1 MKKQVS
7 LLTLTAAL
15 LLGACSTYEEVP
27 ATSGDG
33 ATAVGFLAD
42 IAPREQSRADINVD
56 FETGLTGTWNSE
68 DKLGV
73 LANDFTLL
81 KQFTYTPDSKAFTG
95 SLTGTAGIWAYR
107 AFYPH
112 NGNAAVSGTTVTVP
126 FSALRTQNGNK
137 YNSEFDIM
145 AADAITHNDAEP
157 GKTPEGNAVKF
168 NLHRITS
175 ILALKLQGGAVSE
188 KIASVML
195 TSEKPI
201 ASEQLTFTVPSDP
214 NAAYDPSAINPTL
227 VAEGT
232 SATGSSISIDSEHI
246 TVTYADGTAPSADY
260 SETFFNVLPDDSYGA
275 LTFSACTDK
284 GNAASFTI
292 TRSTPVVA
300 NWVYTVDQTAS
311 FTKAAAPTVEW
322 LGHEDLM
329 TPVELAESGNS
340 ADIRVSAPGG
350 IKSMQ
355 VDITSSVLT
364 TPMEGSEQNLLEA
377 VGLAPSMELTN
388 PANNDMAAALA
399 GLGFPTPAQLQNQQ
413 YVFFQIGG
421 LIDLLASI
429 SPTDQTTTADFKF
442 TVTDNAGTPTEI
454 TLKFTKPS
462 ATAPTI
468 VYNEDADL
476 WANTASFTLSN
487 IPADAT
493 SVSVQ
498 YRIKGQTTW
507 NDANVT
513 ANEDGSRTAL
523 ISPTWTAGANEA
535 GLTIHSVD
543 PKTGIFARKSYEY
556 QLLADGATVASGEF
570 TPKNNLGDIIP
581 NAGMESWS
589 TKSMKK
595 IIGSTNVPYPNAVK
609 YEDATGTD
617 KFWDSGN
624 NGYMT
629 SSGTDKL
636 CTQATYPGMVGDYC
650 AQLAAK
656 YAVIAFAAGNLYTGD
671 FVMDG
676 TVGYA
681 QFGQPY
687 TYSARPA
694 ALKLKYAAEIGEIN
708 RVKNDPPVSTGLD
721 KGRIFVCIVEWS
733 DRHAVQSGTSV
744 DKTTFWDPETVSS
757 LNEGKIIGYGSA
769 YITESHTG
777 SMKDLELP
785 IVYYEKTDT
794 PPTGNYTLV
803 ISTATSYLGD
813 YLTGCDANKL
823 WVDDFEW
830 VY

>member
-322 LGHEDLM
+322 LGHEDLT

-355 VDITSSVLT
+355 VDITSAPLATLLPLV
-364 TPMEGSEQNLLEA
+364 NLAE
-377 VGLAPSMELTN
+377 SIDLTN
-388 PANNDMAAALA
+388 PATEEMASMLA
-399 GLGFPTPAQLQNQQ
+399 QLGFPTPAQLLNQQ
-413 YVFFQIGG
+413 HVYFQIGG
-421 LIDLLASI
+421 LIDKLAMVCAEV
-429 SPTDQTTTADFKF
+429 TETTNSDFKF
-442 TVTDNAGTPTEI
+442 TVTDNAGQKTVI
-454 TLKFTKPS
+454 TLKYVKTVASPI
-462 ATAPTI
+462 T
-468 VYNEDADL
+468 YNNDADL
-476 WANTASFTLSN
+476 WANTASFTLN

-498 YRIKGQTTW
+498 YKKSTASDTEWQTAEITGNNTKAEIKPDWGTQFTAADWTTPNSVQPFWRITEGTGVFANNTYDYKLTVDGTEYTGQFTT
-507 NDANVT
+507 
-513 ANEDGSRTAL
+513 
-523 ISPTWTAGANEA
+523 
-535 GLTIHSVD
+535 
-543 PKTGIFARKSYEY
+543 KT
-556 QLLADGATVASGEF
+556 
-570 TPKNNLGDIIP
+570 GDIIP
-581 NAGMESWS
+581 YGDMEDSSLPCFNTSETS
-589 TKSMKK
+589 T
-595 IIGSTNVPYPNAVK
+595 
-609 YEDATGTD
+609 
-617 KFWDSGN
+617 FWGSGN
-624 NGYMT
+624 NDQT
-629 SSGTDKL
+629 PTL
-636 CTQATYPGMVGDYC
+636 CTQGREGENH
-650 AQLAAK
+650 
-656 YAVIAFAAGNLYTGD
+656 YAILQSISKFVLAAGNLFSGTFKYTSAGLG
-671 FVMDG
+671 G
-676 TVGYA
+676 TGAVN
-681 QFGQPY
+681 FGQKY
-687 TYSARPA
+687 FFETRPT
-694 ALKLKYAAEIGEIN
+694 ALQVKYRAKVEPVDLNILKGPLE
-708 RVKNDPPVSTGLD
+708 KDTQD
-721 KGRIFVCIVEWS
+721 KARIFVAIVDW
-733 DRHAVQSGTSV
+733 
-744 DKTTFWDPETVSS
+744 TTQHTVSSTYVLFGSNNGCVGAWDPETTK
-757 LNEGKIIGYGSA
+757 NPGEGQIIGYGSLWL
-769 YITESHTG
+769 TETTSASDWQNAKIQIQWYDQTT
-777 SMKDLELP
+777 KPAD
-785 IVYYEKTDT
+785 
-794 PPTGNYTLV
+794 GNYSLV
-803 ISTATSYLGD
+803 ISCAANAYGD
-813 YLTGCDANKL
+813 YMNGCSKNYL
-823 WVDDFEW
+823 HIDDIQW

>member
-56 FETGLTGTWNSE
+56 FGTGLTGTWNGE

-73 LANDFTLL
+73 LANDFSKLL
-81 KQFTYTPDSKAFTG
+81 QFTYTTDSKAFTG
-95 SLTGTAGIWAYR
+95 SLFGSAGTWAYR

-112 NGNAAVSGTTVTVP
+112 NGNATVSGTTVTVP

-145 AADAITHNDAEP
+145 AADAITHNNAKP

-175 ILALKLQGGAVSE
+175 ILALKLQGGAASE

-195 TSEKPI
+195 TSKKPI
-201 ASEQLTFTVPSDP
+201 ASEKLTFTVPSDP
-214 NAAYDPSAINPTL
+214 NATYDPSAITPKL
-227 VAEGT
+227 VVEGT
-232 SATGSSISIDSEHI
+232 SAMGSPISINSEHI

-260 SETFFNVLPDDSYGA
+260 SETFFNVLPDDSYGD

-292 TRSTPVVA
+292 TRTTPVVA
-300 NWVYTVDQTAS
+300 NWVYTVERTAS
-311 FTKAAAPTVEW
+311 FTKAAAPTVKW
-322 LGHEDLM
+322 IGHEDLT
-329 TPVELAESGNS
+329 TPTELLESGNS
-340 ADIRVSAPGG
+340 ANIRVSAPGG

-377 VGLAPSMELTN
+377 EKLAPSMELTN

-399 GLGFPTPAQLQNQQ
+399 GFGFPTPAQLLNQQ
-413 YVFFQIGG
+413 HVYFQIGG
-421 LIDLLASI
+421 LIDMLAMVCAEV
-429 SPTDQTTTADFKF
+429 TETTNSDFKF
-442 TVTDNAGTPTEI
+442 TVTDNAGQKTVI
-454 TLKFTKPS
+454 TLKYVKTVVSPI
-462 ATAPTI
+462 T
-468 VYNEDADL
+468 YNNDADL
-476 WANTASFTLSN
+476 WANTASFTLN

-507 NDANVT
+507 NDADIT
-513 ANEDGSRTAL
+513 ANADGSRTAK
-523 ISPTWTAGANEA
+523 ISPTWTEGTNDA
-535 GLTIHSVD
+535 GLTIYTVD

-570 TPKNNLGDIIP
+570 TPKNNNGDIIP

-708 RVKNDPPVSTGLD
+708 RVKNDPPVSTGID

-757 LNEGKIIGYGSA
+757 LNESKIIGYGSA

-785 IVYYEKTDT
+785 IVYYEKTDKA
-794 PPTGNYTLV
+794 PTSKYTLV

-813 YLTGCDANKL
+813 YLTGCDTNKL
-823 WVDDFEW
+823 WVDDFKW

>member
-56 FETGLTGTWNSE
+56 FGTGLTGTWNGE
-68 DKLGV
+68 DNLGV
-73 LANDFTLL
+73 LANDFTKLL
-81 KQFTYTPDSKAFTG
+81 QFTYAPDSKAFTG
-95 SLTGTAGIWAYR
+95 SLTGTAGTWAYR

-175 ILALKLQGGAVSE
+175 ILALKLQGGAASE

-232 SATGSSISIDSEHI
+232 SATGSPISIDSEHI

-300 NWVYTVDQTAS
+300 NWVYTVEQTAS

-322 LGHEDLM
+322 IGHEDLT

-355 VDITSSVLT
+355 VDITSAPLATLLPLVNLAESMDLT
-364 TPMEGSEQNLLEA
+364 SPATEEMASM
-377 VGLAPSMELTN
+377 LAQ
-388 PANNDMAAALA
+388 
-399 GLGFPTPAQLQNQQ
+399 LGFPTPAQLLNQQ
-413 YVFFQIGG
+413 HVYFQIGG
-421 LIDLLASI
+421 LIDMLAMVCAEV
-429 SPTDQTTTADFKF
+429 TETTNSDFKF
-442 TVTDNAGTPTEI
+442 TVTDNAGQKTVI
-454 TLKFTKPS
+454 TLKYVKTVASPI
-462 ATAPTI
+462 T
-468 VYNEDADL
+468 YNNDADL
-476 WANTASFTLSN
+476 WANTASFTLN

-498 YRIKGQTTW
+498 YKKSTASDTEWQTAEITGNNTKAEIKPDWGTQFTAADWTTPNSVQPFWRITEGTGVFANNTYDYKLTVDGTEYKGQFTTETDQIIPEG
-507 NDANVT
+507 NMEN
-513 ANEDGSRTAL
+513 TAL
-523 ISPTWTAGANEA
+523 PCFILQDASKTSETWG
-535 GLTIHSVD
+535 
-543 PKTGIFARKSYEY
+543 
-556 QLLADGATVASGEF
+556 
-570 TPKNNLGDIIP
+570 
-581 NAGMESWS
+581 
-589 TKSMKK
+589 
-595 IIGSTNVPYPNAVK
+595 
-609 YEDATGTD
+609 
-617 KFWDSGN
+617 SGN
-624 NGYMT
+624 NKVLSACWLCQQADGNSGKCAYLT
-629 SSGTDKL
+629 SGTQNTFIYGKL
-636 CTQATYPGMVGDYC
+636 LT
-650 AQLAAK
+650 
-656 YAVIAFAAGNLYTGD
+656 AGNL
-671 FVMDG
+671 F
-676 TVGYA
+676 
-681 QFGQPY
+681 FGQFTQNGTGGDVRFGQIYPWKSRP
-687 TYSARPA
+687 SAMRVSY
-694 ALKLKYAAEIGEIN
+694 KAEVDNVDYVNTTTTVNIP
-708 RVKNDPPVSTGLD
+708 KNSPD
-721 KGRIFVCIVEWS
+721 KARIFV
-733 DRHAVQSGTSV
+733 AVVDWTGPHTVTSTLEVKSGLPATVIGS
-744 DKTTFWDPETVSS
+744 WDPETTTDPG
-757 LNEGKIIGYGSA
+757 EGKIIGYGSLW
-769 YITESHTG
+769 IEKG
-777 SMKDLELP
+777 KP
-785 IVYYEKTDT
+785 IWQTIDIPINYYDKTAK
-794 PPTGNYTLV
+794 PTDGKYSLV
-803 ISTATSYLGD
+803 ISCACNAYGEFFN
-813 YLTGCDANKL
+813 GCSTNKL

>member
-1 MKKQVS
+1 MTKQVS

-56 FETGLTGTWNSE
+56 FGTGLTGTWNGE
-68 DKLGV
+68 DNLGV
-73 LANDFTLL
+73 LANDFTKLL
-81 KQFTYTPDSKAFTG
+81 QFTYAPDSKAFTG
-95 SLTGTAGIWAYR
+95 SLTGTAGTWAYR

-157 GKTPEGNAVKF
+157 GKTPEGSAVKF

-175 ILALKLQGGAVSE
+175 ILALKLQGDAASE

-214 NAAYDPSAINPTL
+214 NATYDPSAINPTL

-232 SATGSSISIDSEHI
+232 SATGSPISIDSEHI

-300 NWVYTVDQTAS
+300 NWVYTVEQTAS

-322 LGHEDLM
+322 LGHEDL
-329 TPVELAESGNS
+329 TPPVELAESGNS

-355 VDITSSVLT
+355 VDIASAPLATLLPLVNLAESIDLTSPATEEMAS
-364 TPMEGSEQNLLEA
+364 M
-377 VGLAPSMELTN
+377 LAQ
-388 PANNDMAAALA
+388 
-399 GLGFPTPAQLQNQQ
+399 LGFPTPAQLLNQQ
-413 YVFFQIGG
+413 HVYFQIGG
-421 LIDLLASI
+421 LIDMLAMVCAEM
-429 SPTDQTTTADFKF
+429 TETTNSDFKF
-442 TVTDNAGTPTEI
+442 TVTDNAGQETVI
-454 TLKFTKPS
+454 TLKYVKTVVSPI
-462 ATAPTI
+462 T
-468 VYNEDADL
+468 YNNDADL
-476 WANTASFTLSN
+476 WANTASFTLN

-498 YRIKGQTTW
+498 YKKSTASDTEWQTAEITGNNTKAEIKPDWGTQFTAADWTTPNSVQPFWRITEGTGVFANNTYDYKLTVDGTEYKGQFTT
-507 NDANVT
+507 
-513 ANEDGSRTAL
+513 
-523 ISPTWTAGANEA
+523 
-535 GLTIHSVD
+535 
-543 PKTGIFARKSYEY
+543 KTD
-556 QLLADGATVASGEF
+556 Q
-570 TPKNNLGDIIP
+570 IIP
-581 NAGMESWS
+581 EGNMEN
-589 TKSMKK
+589 MALPCF
-595 IIGSTNVPYPNAVK
+595 ILQ
-609 YEDATGTD
+609 DASKTSETWG
-617 KFWDSGN
+617 SGN
-624 NGYMT
+624 NKVLSACWLCQQADGNSGKCAYLT
-629 SSGTDKL
+629 SGTQNTYVFGKL
-636 CTQATYPGMVGDYC
+636 LT
-650 AQLAAK
+650 
-656 YAVIAFAAGNLYTGD
+656 AGNL
-671 FVMDG
+671 F
-676 TVGYA
+676 
-681 QFGQPY
+681 FGQFTQNGTGGDVRFGQIYPWKSRP
-687 TYSARPA
+687 SAMRVSY
-694 ALKLKYAAEIGEIN
+694 KAEVDNVDYVNTTTTVNIP
-708 RVKNDPPVSTGLD
+708 KNSPD
-721 KGRIFVCIVEWS
+721 KARIFV
-733 DRHAVQSGTSV
+733 AVVDWTGPHTVTSTLEVKSGLPATVIGS
-744 DKTTFWDPETVSS
+744 WDPETTTDPG
-757 LNEGKIIGYGSA
+757 EGKIIGYGSLW
-769 YITESHTG
+769 IEKG
-777 SMKDLELP
+777 
-785 IVYYEKTDT
+785 KTDWQT
-794 PPTGNYTLV
+794 IDIPINYYDKTAKPTDGKYSLV
-803 ISTATSYLGD
+803 ISCACNAYGEFFN
-813 YLTGCDANKL
+813 GCSTNKL

>member
-56 FETGLTGTWNSE
+56 FGTGLTGTWNGE
-68 DKLGV
+68 DNLGV
-73 LANDFTLL
+73 LANDFTKLL
-81 KQFTYTPDSKAFTG
+81 QFTYAPDSKAFTG
-95 SLTGTAGIWAYR
+95 SLTGTAGTWAYR

-175 ILALKLQGGAVSE
+175 ILALKLQGGAASE

-232 SATGSSISIDSEHI
+232 SATGSPISIDSDI

-300 NWVYTVDQTAS
+300 NWVYTVEQTAS

-322 LGHEDLM
+322 IGHEDLT

-355 VDITSSVLT
+355 VDITSAPLATLLPLVNLAESMDLT
-364 TPMEGSEQNLLEA
+364 SPATEEMASM
-377 VGLAPSMELTN
+377 LAQ
-388 PANNDMAAALA
+388 
-399 GLGFPTPAQLQNQQ
+399 LGFPTPAQLLNQQ
-413 YVFFQIGG
+413 HVYFQIGG
-421 LIDLLASI
+421 LIDMLAMVCAEV
-429 SPTDQTTTADFKF
+429 TETTNSDFKF
-442 TVTDNAGTPTEI
+442 TVTDNAGQKTVI
-454 TLKFTKPS
+454 TLKYVKTVASPI
-462 ATAPTI
+462 T
-468 VYNEDADL
+468 YNNDADL
-476 WANTASFTLSN
+476 WANTASFTLN

-498 YRIKGQTTW
+498 YKKSTASDTEWQTAEITGNNTKAEIKPDWGTQFTAADWTTPNSVQPFWRITEGTGVFANNTYDYKLTVDGTEYKGQFTTETDQIIPEG
-507 NDANVT
+507 NMEN
-513 ANEDGSRTAL
+513 TAL
-523 ISPTWTAGANEA
+523 PCFILQDASKTSETWG
-535 GLTIHSVD
+535 
-543 PKTGIFARKSYEY
+543 
-556 QLLADGATVASGEF
+556 
-570 TPKNNLGDIIP
+570 
-581 NAGMESWS
+581 
-589 TKSMKK
+589 
-595 IIGSTNVPYPNAVK
+595 
-609 YEDATGTD
+609 
-617 KFWDSGN
+617 SGN
-624 NGYMT
+624 NKVLSACWLCQQADGNSGKCAYLT
-629 SSGTDKL
+629 SGTQNTFIYGKL
-636 CTQATYPGMVGDYC
+636 LT
-650 AQLAAK
+650 
-656 YAVIAFAAGNLYTGD
+656 AGNL
-671 FVMDG
+671 F
-676 TVGYA
+676 
-681 QFGQPY
+681 FGQFTQNGTGGDVRFGQIYPWKSRP
-687 TYSARPA
+687 SAMRVSY
-694 ALKLKYAAEIGEIN
+694 KAEVDNVDYVNTTTTVNIP
-708 RVKNDPPVSTGLD
+708 KNSPD
-721 KGRIFVCIVEWS
+721 KARIFV
-733 DRHAVQSGTSV
+733 AVVDWTGPHTVTSTLEVKSGLPATVIGS
-744 DKTTFWDPETVSS
+744 WDPETTTDPG
-757 LNEGKIIGYGSA
+757 EGKIIGYGSLW
-769 YITESHTG
+769 IEKG
-777 SMKDLELP
+777 
-785 IVYYEKTDT
+785 KTDWQT
-794 PPTGNYTLV
+794 IDIPINYYDKTAKPTDGKYSLV
-803 ISTATSYLGD
+803 ISCACNAYGEFFN
-813 YLTGCDANKL
+813 GCSTNKL

>member
-56 FETGLTGTWNSE
+56 FETGLTGTWNGE
-68 DKLGV
+68 DNLGV
-73 LANDFTLL
+73 LANDFTQLL
-81 KQFTYTPDSKAFTG
+81 QFTYATDSKAFTG
-95 SLTGTAGIWAYR
+95 SLTGTAGTWAYR

-157 GKTPEGNAVKF
+157 GKTPEGSAVKF

-175 ILALKLQGGAVSE
+175 ILALKLQGDAASE

-214 NAAYDPSAINPTL
+214 NATYDPSAINPTL

-232 SATGSSISIDSEHI
+232 SATGSPISIDSEHI

-300 NWVYTVDQTAS
+300 NWVYTVEQTAS

-322 LGHEDLM
+322 LGHEDLT

-355 VDITSSVLT
+355 VDIASAPLATQLPLVNLAESMDLTSPATEEMAS
-364 TPMEGSEQNLLEA
+364 M
-377 VGLAPSMELTN
+377 LAQ
-388 PANNDMAAALA
+388 
-399 GLGFPTPAQLQNQQ
+399 LGFPTPAQLLNQQ
-413 YVFFQIGG
+413 HVYFQIGG
-421 LIDLLASI
+421 LIDMLAMVCAEM
-429 SPTDQTTTADFKF
+429 TETTNSDFKF
-442 TVTDNAGTPTEI
+442 TVTDNAGQETVI
-454 TLKFTKPS
+454 TLKYVKTVVSPI
-462 ATAPTI
+462 T
-468 VYNEDADL
+468 YNNDADL
-476 WANTASFTLSN
+476 WANTASFTLN

-498 YRIKGQTTW
+498 YKKSTASDTEWQTAEITGNNTKAEIKPDWGTQFTAADWTTPNSVQPFWRITEGTGVFANNTYDYKLTVDGTEYKGQFTTKTDQIIPEG
-507 NDANVT
+507 NMEN
-513 ANEDGSRTAL
+513 TAL
-523 ISPTWTAGANEA
+523 PCFILQDASKTSETWG
-535 GLTIHSVD
+535 
-543 PKTGIFARKSYEY
+543 
-556 QLLADGATVASGEF
+556 
-570 TPKNNLGDIIP
+570 
-581 NAGMESWS
+581 
-589 TKSMKK
+589 
-595 IIGSTNVPYPNAVK
+595 
-609 YEDATGTD
+609 
-617 KFWDSGN
+617 SGN
-624 NGYMT
+624 NKVLSACWLCQQADGNSGKCAYLT
-629 SSGTDKL
+629 SGTQNTYVFGKL
-636 CTQATYPGMVGDYC
+636 LT
-650 AQLAAK
+650 
-656 YAVIAFAAGNLYTGD
+656 AGNL
-671 FVMDG
+671 F
-676 TVGYA
+676 
-681 QFGQPY
+681 FGQFTQNGTGGDVRFGQIYPWKSRP
-687 TYSARPA
+687 SAMRVSY
-694 ALKLKYAAEIGEIN
+694 KAEVDNVDYVNTTTTVNIP
-708 RVKNDPPVSTGLD
+708 KNSPD
-721 KGRIFVCIVEWS
+721 KARIFV
-733 DRHAVQSGTSV
+733 AVVDWTGPHTVTSTLEVKSGLPATVIGS
-744 DKTTFWDPETVSS
+744 WDPETTTDPG
-757 LNEGKIIGYGSA
+757 EGKIIGYGSLW
-769 YITESHTG
+769 IEKG
-777 SMKDLELP
+777 
-785 IVYYEKTDT
+785 KTDWQT
-794 PPTGNYTLV
+794 IDIPINYYDKTAKPTDGKYSLV
-803 ISTATSYLGD
+803 ISCACNAYGEFFN
-813 YLTGCDANKL
+813 GCSTNKL

>member
-56 FETGLTGTWNSE
+56 FGTGLTGTWNGE
-68 DKLGV
+68 DNLGV
-73 LANDFTLL
+73 LANDFTKLL
-81 KQFTYTPDSKAFTG
+81 QFTYAPDSKAFTG
-95 SLTGTAGIWAYR
+95 SLTGTAGTWAYR

-175 ILALKLQGGAVSE
+175 ILALKLQGGAASE

-232 SATGSSISIDSEHI
+232 SATGSPISIDSEHI

-300 NWVYTVDQTAS
+300 NWVYTVEQTAS

-322 LGHEDLM
+322 IGHEDLT

-355 VDITSSVLT
+355 VDITSAPLATQLPLVNLAESMDLT
-364 TPMEGSEQNLLEA
+364 SPATEEMASM
-377 VGLAPSMELTN
+377 LAQ
-388 PANNDMAAALA
+388 
-399 GLGFPTPAQLQNQQ
+399 LGFPTPAQLLNQQ
-413 YVFFQIGG
+413 HVYFQIGG
-421 LIDLLASI
+421 QIDMLAMVCAEV
-429 SPTDQTTTADFKF
+429 TETTNSDFKF
-442 TVTDNAGTPTEI
+442 TVTDNAGQKTVI
-454 TLKFTKPS
+454 TLKYVKTVASPI
-462 ATAPTI
+462 T
-468 VYNEDADL
+468 YNNDADL
-476 WANTASFTLSN
+476 WANTASFTLN

-498 YRIKGQTTW
+498 YKKSTASDTEWQTAEITGNNTKAEIKPDWGTQFTAADWTTPNSVQPFWRITEGTGVFANNTYDYKLTVDGTEYKGQFTTETDQIIPEG
-507 NDANVT
+507 NMEN
-513 ANEDGSRTAL
+513 TAL
-523 ISPTWTAGANEA
+523 PCFILQDASKTSETWG
-535 GLTIHSVD
+535 
-543 PKTGIFARKSYEY
+543 
-556 QLLADGATVASGEF
+556 
-570 TPKNNLGDIIP
+570 
-581 NAGMESWS
+581 
-589 TKSMKK
+589 
-595 IIGSTNVPYPNAVK
+595 
-609 YEDATGTD
+609 
-617 KFWDSGN
+617 SGN
-624 NGYMT
+624 NKVLSACWLCQQADGNSGKCAYLT
-629 SSGTDKL
+629 SGTQNTFIYGKL
-636 CTQATYPGMVGDYC
+636 LT
-650 AQLAAK
+650 
-656 YAVIAFAAGNLYTGD
+656 AGNL
-671 FVMDG
+671 F
-676 TVGYA
+676 
-681 QFGQPY
+681 FGQFTQNGTGGDVRFGQIYPWKSRP
-687 TYSARPA
+687 SAMRVSY
-694 ALKLKYAAEIGEIN
+694 KAEVDNVDYVNTTTTVNIP
-708 RVKNDPPVSTGLD
+708 KNSPD
-721 KGRIFVCIVEWS
+721 KARIFV
-733 DRHAVQSGTSV
+733 AVVDWTGPHTVTSTLEVKSGLPATVIGS
-744 DKTTFWDPETVSS
+744 WDPETTTDPG
-757 LNEGKIIGYGSA
+757 EGKIIGYGSLW
-769 YITESHTG
+769 IEKG
-777 SMKDLELP
+777 
-785 IVYYEKTDT
+785 KTDWQT
-794 PPTGNYTLV
+794 IDIPINYYDKTAKPTDGKYSLV
-803 ISTATSYLGD
+803 ISCACNAYGEFFN
-813 YLTGCDANKL
+813 GCSTNKL

>member
-56 FETGLTGTWNSE
+56 FGTGLTGTWNGE
-68 DKLGV
+68 DNLGV
-73 LANDFTLL
+73 LANDFTKLL
-81 KQFTYTPDSKAFTG
+81 QFTYAPDSKAFTG
-95 SLTGTAGIWAYR
+95 SLTGTAGTWAYR

-175 ILALKLQGGAVSE
+175 ILALKLQGGAASE

-232 SATGSSISIDSEHI
+232 SATGSPISIDSEHI

-300 NWVYTVDQTAS
+300 NWVYTVEQTAS

-322 LGHEDLM
+322 IGHEDLT

-355 VDITSSVLT
+355 VDITSAPLATLLPLVNLAESMDLT
-364 TPMEGSEQNLLEA
+364 SPATEEMASM
-377 VGLAPSMELTN
+377 LAQ
-388 PANNDMAAALA
+388 
-399 GLGFPTPAQLQNQQ
+399 LGFPTPAQLLNQQ
-413 YVFFQIGG
+413 HVYFQIGG
-421 LIDLLASI
+421 LIDMLAMVCAEV
-429 SPTDQTTTADFKF
+429 TETTNSDFKF
-442 TVTDNAGTPTEI
+442 TVTDNAGQKTVI
-454 TLKFTKPS
+454 TLKYVKTVASPI
-462 ATAPTI
+462 T
-468 VYNEDADL
+468 YNNDADL
-476 WANTASFTLSN
+476 WANTASFTLN

-498 YRIKGQTTW
+498 YKKSTASDTEWQTAEITGNNTKAEIKPDWGTQFTAADWTTPNSVQPFWRITEGTGVFANNTYDYKLTVDGTEYKGQFTTETDQIIPEG
-507 NDANVT
+507 NMEN
-513 ANEDGSRTAL
+513 TAL
-523 ISPTWTAGANEA
+523 PCFILQDASKTSETWG
-535 GLTIHSVD
+535 
-543 PKTGIFARKSYEY
+543 
-556 QLLADGATVASGEF
+556 
-570 TPKNNLGDIIP
+570 
-581 NAGMESWS
+581 
-589 TKSMKK
+589 
-595 IIGSTNVPYPNAVK
+595 
-609 YEDATGTD
+609 
-617 KFWDSGN
+617 SGN
-624 NGYMT
+624 NKVLSACWLCQQADGNSGKCAYLT
-629 SSGTDKL
+629 SGTQNTFIYGKL
-636 CTQATYPGMVGDYC
+636 LT
-650 AQLAAK
+650 
-656 YAVIAFAAGNLYTGD
+656 AGNL
-671 FVMDG
+671 F
-676 TVGYA
+676 
-681 QFGQPY
+681 FGQFTQNGTGGDVRFGQIYPWKSRP
-687 TYSARPA
+687 SAMRVSY
-694 ALKLKYAAEIGEIN
+694 KAEVDNVDYVNTTTTVNIP
-708 RVKNDPPVSTGLD
+708 KNSPD
-721 KGRIFVCIVEWS
+721 KARIFVCS
-733 DRHAVQSGTSV
+733 R
-744 DKTTFWDPETVSS
+744 
-757 LNEGKIIGYGSA
+757 
-769 YITESHTG
+769 
-777 SMKDLELP
+777 
-785 IVYYEKTDT
+785 
-794 PPTGNYTLV
+794 
-803 ISTATSYLGD
+803 
-813 YLTGCDANKL
+813 
-823 WVDDFEW
+823 
-830 VY
+830 

>member
-56 FETGLTGTWNSE
+56 FGTGLTGTWNGE

-73 LANDFTLL
+73 LANDFSKLL
-81 KQFTYTPDSKAFTG
+81 QFTYTTDSKAFTG
-95 SLTGTAGIWAYR
+95 SLFGSAGTWAYR

-112 NGNAAVSGTTVTVP
+112 NGNATVSGTTVTVP

-145 AADAITHNDAEP
+145 AADAITHNNAKP

-175 ILALKLQGGAVSE
+175 ILALKLQGGAASE

-195 TSEKPI
+195 TSKKPI
-201 ASEQLTFTVPSDP
+201 ASEKLTFTVPSDP
-214 NAAYDPSAINPTL
+214 NATYDPSAITPKL
-227 VAEGT
+227 VVEDT
-232 SATGSSISIDSEHI
+232 SAMGSPISINSEHI

-260 SETFFNVLPDDSYGA
+260 SETFFNVLPDDSYGD

-292 TRSTPVVA
+292 TRTTPVVA
-300 NWVYTVDQTAS
+300 NWVYTVERTAS
-311 FTKAAAPTVEW
+311 FTKAAAPTVKW
-322 LGHEDLM
+322 IGHEDLT
-329 TPVELAESGNS
+329 TPTELLESGNS
-340 ADIRVSAPGG
+340 ANIRVSAPGG

-377 VGLAPSMELTN
+377 VKLAPSMELTN

-399 GLGFPTPAQLQNQQ
+399 GFGFPTPAQLLNQQ
-413 YVFFQIGG
+413 HVYFQIGG
-421 LIDLLASI
+421 LIDMLAMVCAEV
-429 SPTDQTTTADFKF
+429 TETTNSDFKF
-442 TVTDNAGTPTEI
+442 TVTDNAGQKTVI
-454 TLKFTKPS
+454 TLKYVKTVVSPI
-462 ATAPTI
+462 T
-468 VYNEDADL
+468 YNNDADL
-476 WANTASFTLSN
+476 WANTASFTLN

-507 NDANVT
+507 NDADIT
-513 ANEDGSRTAL
+513 ANADGSRTAK
-523 ISPTWTAGANEA
+523 ISPTWTEGTNDA
-535 GLTIHSVD
+535 GLTIYTVD

-656 YAVIAFAAGNLYTGD
+656 YAGIAFAAGNLYTGD

-708 RVKNDPPVSTGLD
+708 RVKNDPPVSTGID

-733 DRHAVQSGTSV
+733 DRHAVQSGTTV

-785 IVYYEKTDT
+785 IVYYEKTDKA
-794 PPTGNYTLV
+794 PTSKYTLV

-813 YLTGCDANKL
+813 YLTGCDTNKL
-823 WVDDFEW
+823 WVDDFKW

>member
-56 FETGLTGTWNSE
+56 FGTGLTGTWNGE
-68 DKLGV
+68 DNLGV
-73 LANDFTLL
+73 LANDFTKLL
-81 KQFTYTPDSKAFTG
+81 QFTYAPDSKAFTG
-95 SLTGTAGIWAYR
+95 SLTGTAGTWAYR

-112 NGNAAVSGTTVTVP
+112 NGNATVSGTTVTVP

-145 AADAITHNDAEP
+145 AADAIAHNDAEP

-175 ILALKLQGGAVSE
+175 ILALKLQSDAASE

-232 SATGSSISIDSEHI
+232 SATGSPISIDSEHI

-260 SETFFNVLPDDSYGA
+260 SETFFNVLPDDSYGD

-300 NWVYTVDQTAS
+300 NWVYTVEQTAS

-322 LGHEDLM
+322 IGHEDLT

-355 VDITSSVLT
+355 VDITSAPLATQLPLV
-364 TPMEGSEQNLLEA
+364 NLAE
-377 VGLAPSMELTN
+377 SMDLTN
-388 PANNDMAAALA
+388 PATEEMASMLA
-399 GLGFPTPAQLQNQQ
+399 QLGFPTPAQLLNQQ
-413 YVFFQIGG
+413 HVYFQIGG
-421 LIDLLASI
+421 LIDMLAMVCAEV
-429 SPTDQTTTADFKF
+429 TETTNSDFKF
-442 TVTDNAGTPTEI
+442 TVTDNTGQKTVI
-454 TLKFTKPS
+454 TLKYVKTVASPI
-462 ATAPTI
+462 T
-468 VYNEDADL
+468 YNNDADL
-476 WANTASFTLSN
+476 WANTASFTLN

-498 YRIKGQTTW
+498 YKKSTASDTEWQTAEITGNNTKAEIKPDWGTQFTAADWTTPNSVQPFWRITEGTGVFANNTYDYKLTVDGTEYKGQFTTKTDQIIPEG
-507 NDANVT
+507 NMEN
-513 ANEDGSRTAL
+513 TAL
-523 ISPTWTAGANEA
+523 PCFILQDASKTSETWG
-535 GLTIHSVD
+535 
-543 PKTGIFARKSYEY
+543 
-556 QLLADGATVASGEF
+556 
-570 TPKNNLGDIIP
+570 
-581 NAGMESWS
+581 
-589 TKSMKK
+589 
-595 IIGSTNVPYPNAVK
+595 
-609 YEDATGTD
+609 
-617 KFWDSGN
+617 SGN
-624 NGYMT
+624 NKVLSACWLCQQADGNSGKCAYLT
-629 SSGTDKL
+629 SGTQNTFIYGKL
-636 CTQATYPGMVGDYC
+636 LT
-650 AQLAAK
+650 
-656 YAVIAFAAGNLYTGD
+656 AGNL
-671 FVMDG
+671 F
-676 TVGYA
+676 
-681 QFGQPY
+681 FGQFTQNGTGGDVRFGQIYPWKSRP
-687 TYSARPA
+687 SAMRISY
-694 ALKLKYAAEIGEIN
+694 KAEVGDVNYVNTTTTVNIPN
-708 RVKNDPPVSTGLD
+708 KNPD
-721 KGRIFVCIVEWS
+721 KARIFV
-733 DRHAVQSGTSV
+733 AVVDWTGPHTVTSTLEVKSGLPATVVGS
-744 DKTTFWDPETVSS
+744 WDPETTTDPG
-757 LNEGKIIGYGSA
+757 EGKIIGYGSLW
-769 YITESHTG
+769 IEKG
-777 SMKDLELP
+777 
-785 IVYYEKTDT
+785 KTDWQT
-794 PPTGNYTLV
+794 IDIPINYYDKTAKPTDGKYSLV
-803 ISTATSYLGD
+803 ISCACNAYGEFFN
-813 YLTGCDANKL
+813 GCSTNKL

>member
-15 LLGACSTYEEVP
+15 LLGACSTYEDVP

-56 FETGLTGTWNSE
+56 FGTGLTGTWNGE

-73 LANDFTLL
+73 LANDFSKLL
-81 KQFTYTPDSKAFTG
+81 QFTYTTDSKAFTG
-95 SLTGTAGIWAYR
+95 SLSGSADTWAYR

-112 NGNAAVSGTTVTVP
+112 NGNATVSGTTVTVP

-145 AADAITHNDAEP
+145 AADAITHNNAKP

-175 ILALKLQGGAVSE
+175 ILALKLQGGAASE

-195 TSEKPI
+195 TSKKPI
-201 ASEQLTFTVPSDP
+201 ASEKLTFTVPSDP
-214 NAAYDPSAINPTL
+214 NAAYDPSAITPKL

-232 SATGSSISIDSEHI
+232 SATGSPISIDSEHI

-260 SETFFNVLPDDSYGA
+260 SETFFNVLPDDSYGD
-275 LTFSACTDK
+275 LTFSACTNK

-292 TRSTPVVA
+292 PRTKPVVA

-311 FTKAAAPTVEW
+311 FTKAAAPTVKW
-322 LGHEDLM
+322 IGHEDLT
-329 TPVELAESGNS
+329 TPTELLESGNS
-340 ADIRVSAPGG
+340 ANIRVSAPGG

-355 VDITSSVLT
+355 VDITSAPLAT
-364 TPMEGSEQNLLEA
+364 LLPA
-377 VGLAPSMELTN
+377 FGLAESMDLTS
-388 PANNDMAAALA
+388 PATEEMATALA
-399 GLGFPTPAQLQNQQ
+399 GLGFPTPAQLLNQQ
-413 YVFFQIGG
+413 HVYFQIGG
-421 LIDLLASI
+421 LIDMLAMVCAEV
-429 SPTDQTTTADFKF
+429 TETTNSDFKF
-442 TVTDNAGTPTEI
+442 TVTDNAGQETDI
-454 TLKFTKPS
+454 TLRYVKTV
-462 ATAPTI
+462 APAIT
-468 VYNEDADL
+468 YNNDADL
-476 WANTASFTLSN
+476 WANTASFTLN

-507 NDANVT
+507 NDADIT
-513 ANEDGSRTAL
+513 ANADGSRTAK
-523 ISPTWTAGANEA
+523 ISPTWTAGTNEA

-556 QLLADGATVASGEF
+556 RLLADGATVASGEF
-570 TPKNNLGDIIP
+570 TPKNNNGDIIP

-617 KFWDSGN
+617 QITGTHMRPTTAYYDQFGN
-624 NGYMT
+624 RQIMP
-629 SSGTDKL
+629 L
-636 CTQATYPGMVGDYC
+636 QANISRAWVGDYC

-656 YAVIAFAAGNLYTGD
+656 YGKNGGKTVIAFAAGNLSPVIYGD
-671 FVMDG
+671 RTA

-681 QFGQPY
+681 HFGQPY

-694 ALKLKYAAEIGEIN
+694 RAPLKLKYAAAIRRN
-708 RVKNDPPVSTGLD
+708 QPFQRNDPPVSTGY
-721 KGRIFVCIVEWS
+721 R
-733 DRHAVQSGTSV
+733 T
-744 DKTTFWDPETVSS
+744 
-757 LNEGKIIGYGSA
+757 
-769 YITESHTG
+769 
-777 SMKDLELP
+777 
-785 IVYYEKTDT
+785 
-794 PPTGNYTLV
+794 
-803 ISTATSYLGD
+803 
-813 YLTGCDANKL
+813 
-823 WVDDFEW
+823 
-830 VY
+830 

>member
-56 FETGLTGTWNSE
+56 FGTGLTGTWNGE

-73 LANDFTLL
+73 LANDFSKLL
-81 KQFTYTPDSKAFTG
+81 QFTYTTDSKAFTG
-95 SLTGTAGIWAYR
+95 SLTGSAGTWAYR

-112 NGNAAVSGTTVTVP
+112 NGNATVSGTTVTVP

-145 AADAITHNDAEP
+145 AADAITHNNAKP

-175 ILALKLQGGAVSE
+175 ILALKLQGGAASE

-195 TSEKPI
+195 TSKKPI
-201 ASEQLTFTVPSDP
+201 ASEKLTFTVPSDP

-232 SATGSSISIDSEHI
+232 SATGSPISIDSEHI
-246 TVTYADGTAPSADY
+246 TVTYTDGTAPSADY
-260 SETFFNVLPDDSYGA
+260 SETFFNVLPDDSYGD

-292 TRSTPVVA
+292 PRTKPVVA
-300 NWVYTVDQTAS
+300 NWVYTVERTAS
-311 FTKAAAPTVEW
+311 FTKAAAPTVKW
-322 LGHEDLM
+322 IGHEDLT

-377 VGLAPSMELTN
+377 VNLAPSMELTN

-421 LIDLLASI
+421 LIDMLAMVCAEV
-429 SPTDQTTTADFKF
+429 TETTNSDFKF
-442 TVTDNAGTPTEI
+442 TVTDNAGQKTVI
-454 TLKFTKPS
+454 TLKYVKTV
-462 ATAPTI
+462 APAIT
-468 VYNEDADL
+468 YNNDADL
-476 WANTASFTLSN
+476 WANTASFTLN

-507 NDANVT
+507 NDADIT
-513 ANEDGSRTAL
+513 ANADGSRTAK
-523 ISPTWTAGANEA
+523 ISPTWTEGTNDA
-535 GLTIHSVD
+535 GLTIYTVD

-570 TPKNNLGDIIP
+570 TPKNNNGDVIP

-595 IIGSTNVPYPNAVK
+595 MFSGSANVPYPNAVK

-708 RVKNDPPVSTGLD
+708 RVKNDPPVSTGID

-733 DRHAVQSGTSV
+733 DRHAVKSGTKV

-785 IVYYEKTDT
+785 IVYYEKTDKA
-794 PPTGNYTLV
+794 PTSKYTLV

-813 YLTGCDANKL
+813 YLTGCDTNKL
-823 WVDDFEW
+823 WVDDFKW

>member
-27 ATSGDG
+27 ATSGDR

-56 FETGLTGTWNSE
+56 FETGLTGTWNGE
-68 DKLGV
+68 DILGV
-73 LANDFTLL
+73 LANDFTQLL
-81 KQFTYTPDSKAFTG
+81 QFTYATDSKAFTG
-95 SLTGTAGIWAYR
+95 SLTGTAGTWAYR

-175 ILALKLQGGAVSE
+175 ILALKLQGGAASE

-232 SATGSSISIDSEHI
+232 SATGSPISIDSEHI

-322 LGHEDLM
+322 LGHEDLT

-355 VDITSSVLT
+355 VDIASAPLATLLPLVNLAESMDLTSPATEEMAS
-364 TPMEGSEQNLLEA
+364 M
-377 VGLAPSMELTN
+377 LAQ
-388 PANNDMAAALA
+388 
-399 GLGFPTPAQLQNQQ
+399 LGFPTPAQLLNQQ
-413 YVFFQIGG
+413 HVYFQIGG
-421 LIDLLASI
+421 LIDMLAMVCAEM
-429 SPTDQTTTADFKF
+429 TETTNSDFKF
-442 TVTDNAGTPTEI
+442 TVTDNAGQETVI
-454 TLKFTKPS
+454 TLKYVKTVASPI
-462 ATAPTI
+462 T
-468 VYNEDADL
+468 YNNDADL
-476 WANTASFTLSN
+476 WANTASFTLN

-498 YRIKGQTTW
+498 YKKSTASDTEWQTAEITGNNTKAEIKPDWGTQFTAADWTTPNSVQPFWRITEGTGVFANNTYDYKLTVDGTEYKGQFTTKTDQIIPEG
-507 NDANVT
+507 NMEN
-513 ANEDGSRTAL
+513 TAL
-523 ISPTWTAGANEA
+523 PCFILQDASKTSETWG
-535 GLTIHSVD
+535 
-543 PKTGIFARKSYEY
+543 
-556 QLLADGATVASGEF
+556 
-570 TPKNNLGDIIP
+570 
-581 NAGMESWS
+581 
-589 TKSMKK
+589 
-595 IIGSTNVPYPNAVK
+595 
-609 YEDATGTD
+609 
-617 KFWDSGN
+617 SGN
-624 NGYMT
+624 NKVLSACWLCQQADGNSGKCAYLT
-629 SSGTDKL
+629 SGTQNTYVFGKL
-636 CTQATYPGMVGDYC
+636 LT
-650 AQLAAK
+650 
-656 YAVIAFAAGNLYTGD
+656 AGNL
-671 FVMDG
+671 F
-676 TVGYA
+676 
-681 QFGQPY
+681 FGQFTQNGTGGDVRFGQIYPWKSRP
-687 TYSARPA
+687 SAMRVSY
-694 ALKLKYAAEIGEIN
+694 KAEVDNVDYVNTTTTVNIP
-708 RVKNDPPVSTGLD
+708 KNSPD
-721 KGRIFVCIVEWS
+721 KARIFV
-733 DRHAVQSGTSV
+733 AVVDWTGPHTVTSTLEVKSGLPATVVGS
-744 DKTTFWDPETVSS
+744 WDPETTTDPG
-757 LNEGKIIGYGSA
+757 EGKIIGYGSLW
-769 YITESHTG
+769 IEKG
-777 SMKDLELP
+777 
-785 IVYYEKTDT
+785 KTDWQT
-794 PPTGNYTLV
+794 IDIPINYYDKTAKPTDGKYSLV
-803 ISTATSYLGD
+803 ISCACNAYGEFFN
-813 YLTGCDANKL
+813 GCSTNKL

>member
-15 LLGACSTYEEVP
+15 LLGACSTYEDVP

-56 FETGLTGTWNSE
+56 FGTGLTGTWNGE

-73 LANDFTLL
+73 LANDFSKLL
-81 KQFTYTPDSKAFTG
+81 QFTYTTDSKAFTG
-95 SLTGTAGIWAYR
+95 SLSGSADTWAYR

-112 NGNAAVSGTTVTVP
+112 NGNATVSGTTVTVP

-145 AADAITHNDAEP
+145 AADAITHNNAKP

-175 ILALKLQGGAVSE
+175 ILALKLQGGAASE

-195 TSEKPI
+195 TSKKPI
-201 ASEQLTFTVPSDP
+201 ASEKLTFTVPSDP
-214 NAAYDPSAINPTL
+214 NAAYDPSAITPKL

-232 SATGSSISIDSEHI
+232 SATGSPISIDSEHI

-260 SETFFNVLPDDSYGA
+260 SETFFNVLPDDSYGD
-275 LTFSACTDK
+275 LTFSACTNK

-292 TRSTPVVA
+292 PRTKPVVA

-311 FTKAAAPTVEW
+311 FTKAAAPTVKW
-322 LGHEDLM
+322 IGHEDLT
-329 TPVELAESGNS
+329 TPTELLESGNS
-340 ADIRVSAPGG
+340 ANIRVSAPGG

-355 VDITSSVLT
+355 VDITSAPLAT
-364 TPMEGSEQNLLEA
+364 LLPA
-377 VGLAPSMELTN
+377 FGLAESMDLTS
-388 PANNDMAAALA
+388 PATEEMATALA
-399 GLGFPTPAQLQNQQ
+399 GLGFPTPAQLLNQQ
-413 YVFFQIGG
+413 HVYFQIGG
-421 LIDLLASI
+421 LIDMLAMVCAEV
-429 SPTDQTTTADFKF
+429 TETTNSDFKF
-442 TVTDNAGTPTEI
+442 TVTDNAGQETDI
-454 TLKFTKPS
+454 TLRYVKTV
-462 ATAPTI
+462 APAIT
-468 VYNEDADL
+468 YNNDADL
-476 WANTASFTLSN
+476 WANTASFTLN

-507 NDANVT
+507 NDADIT
-513 ANEDGSRTAL
+513 ANADGSRTAK
-523 ISPTWTAGANEA
+523 ISPTSTAGTNEA

-556 QLLADGATVASGEF
+556 RLLADGATVASGEF
-570 TPKNNLGDIIP
+570 TPKNNNGDIIP

-708 RVKNDPPVSTGLD
+708 RVKNDPPVSTGID

-823 WVDDFEW
+823 WVDDFKW

>member
-68 DKLGV
+68 DNLGV
-73 LANDFTLL
+73 LANDFTQLL
-81 KQFTYTPDSKAFTG
+81 QFTYTTDSKAFTG
-95 SLTGTAGIWAYR
+95 SLTGTAGSWAYR

-175 ILALKLQGGAVSE
+175 ILALKLQGGAASE

-232 SATGSSISIDSEHI
+232 SATGSPISIDSEHI

-300 NWVYTVDQTAS
+300 NWVYTVEQTAS

-322 LGHEDLM
+322 IGHEDLT

-355 VDITSSVLT
+355 VDITSAPLATLLPLVNLAESMDLT
-364 TPMEGSEQNLLEA
+364 SPATEEMASM
-377 VGLAPSMELTN
+377 LAQ
-388 PANNDMAAALA
+388 
-399 GLGFPTPAQLQNQQ
+399 LGFPTPAQLLNQQ
-413 YVFFQIGG
+413 HVYFQIGG
-421 LIDLLASI
+421 LIDMLAMVCAEM
-429 SPTDQTTTADFKF
+429 TETTNSDFKF
-442 TVTDNAGTPTEI
+442 TVTDNAGQETVI
-454 TLKFTKPS
+454 TLKYVKTVASPI
-462 ATAPTI
+462 T
-468 VYNEDADL
+468 YNNDADL
-476 WANTASFTLSN
+476 WANTASFTLN

-498 YRIKGQTTW
+498 YKKSTASDTEWQTAEITGNNTKAEIKPDWGTQFTAADWTTPNSVQPFWRITEGTGVFANNTYDYKLTVDGTEYKGQFTTKTDQIIPEG
-507 NDANVT
+507 NMEN
-513 ANEDGSRTAL
+513 TAL
-523 ISPTWTAGANEA
+523 PCFILQDASKTSETWG
-535 GLTIHSVD
+535 
-543 PKTGIFARKSYEY
+543 
-556 QLLADGATVASGEF
+556 
-570 TPKNNLGDIIP
+570 
-581 NAGMESWS
+581 
-589 TKSMKK
+589 
-595 IIGSTNVPYPNAVK
+595 
-609 YEDATGTD
+609 
-617 KFWDSGN
+617 SGN
-624 NGYMT
+624 NKVLSACWLCQQADGNSGKCAYLT
-629 SSGTDKL
+629 SGTQNTYVFGKL
-636 CTQATYPGMVGDYC
+636 LT
-650 AQLAAK
+650 
-656 YAVIAFAAGNLYTGD
+656 AGNL
-671 FVMDG
+671 F
-676 TVGYA
+676 
-681 QFGQPY
+681 FGQFTQNGTGGDVRFGQIYPWKSRP
-687 TYSARPA
+687 SAMRVSY
-694 ALKLKYAAEIGEIN
+694 KAEVDNVDYVNTTTTVNIP
-708 RVKNDPPVSTGLD
+708 KNSPD
-721 KGRIFVCIVEWS
+721 KARIFV
-733 DRHAVQSGTSV
+733 AVVDWTGPHTVTSTLEVKSGLPATVIGS
-744 DKTTFWDPETVSS
+744 WDPETTTDPG
-757 LNEGKIIGYGSA
+757 EGKIIGYGSLW
-769 YITESHTG
+769 IEKG
-777 SMKDLELP
+777 
-785 IVYYEKTDT
+785 KTDWQT
-794 PPTGNYTLV
+794 IDIPINYYDKTAKPTDGKYSLV
-803 ISTATSYLGD
+803 ISCACNAYGEFFN
-813 YLTGCDANKL
+813 GCSANKL

>member
-15 LLGACSTYEEVP
+15 LLGACSTYEDVP

-56 FETGLTGTWNSE
+56 FGTGLTGTWNGE

-73 LANDFTLL
+73 LANDFSKLL
-81 KQFTYTPDSKAFTG
+81 QFTYTTDSKAFTG
-95 SLTGTAGIWAYR
+95 SLSGSADTWAYR

-112 NGNAAVSGTTVTVP
+112 NGNATVSGTTVTVP

-145 AADAITHNDAEP
+145 AADAITHNNAKP

-175 ILALKLQGGAVSE
+175 ILALKLQGGAASE

-195 TSEKPI
+195 TSKKPI
-201 ASEQLTFTVPSDP
+201 ASEKLTFTVPSDP
-214 NAAYDPSAINPTL
+214 NAAYDPSAITPKL

-232 SATGSSISIDSEHI
+232 SATGSPISIDSEHI

-260 SETFFNVLPDDSYGA
+260 SETFFNVLPDDSYGD
-275 LTFSACTDK
+275 LTFSACTNK

-292 TRSTPVVA
+292 PRTKPVVA

-311 FTKAAAPTVEW
+311 FTKAAAPTVKW
-322 LGHEDLM
+322 IGHEDLT
-329 TPVELAESGNS
+329 TPTELLESGNS
-340 ADIRVSAPGG
+340 ANIRVSAPGG

-355 VDITSSVLT
+355 VDITSAPLAT
-364 TPMEGSEQNLLEA
+364 LLPA
-377 VGLAPSMELTN
+377 FGLAESMDLTS
-388 PANNDMAAALA
+388 PATEEMATALA
-399 GLGFPTPAQLQNQQ
+399 GLGFPTPAQLLNQQ
-413 YVFFQIGG
+413 HVYFQIGG
-421 LIDLLASI
+421 LIDMLAMVCAEV
-429 SPTDQTTTADFKF
+429 TETTNSDFKF
-442 TVTDNAGTPTEI
+442 TVTDNAGQETDI
-454 TLKFTKPS
+454 TLRYVKTV
-462 ATAPTI
+462 APAIT
-468 VYNEDADL
+468 YNNDADL
-476 WANTASFTLSN
+476 WANTASFTLN

-507 NDANVT
+507 NDADIT
-513 ANEDGSRTAL
+513 ANADGSRTAK
-523 ISPTWTAGANEA
+523 ISPTWTAGTNEA

-556 QLLADGATVASGEF
+556 RLLADGATVASGEF
-570 TPKNNLGDIIP
+570 TPKNNNGDIIP

-694 ALKLKYAAEIGEIN
+694 ALKLKYAAEIGKIN
-708 RVKNDPPVSTGLD
+708 QVKNDPPVSTGID

-733 DRHAVQSGTSV
+733 DRHAVKSGTEV

-785 IVYYEKTDT
+785 IVYYKKTDKA
-794 PPTGNYTLV
+794 PTSKYTLV

-823 WVDDFEW
+823 WVDDFKW

>member
-56 FETGLTGTWNSE
+56 FGTGLTGTWNGE

-73 LANDFTLL
+73 LANNFSKLL
-81 KQFTYTPDSKAFTG
+81 QFTYTTDSKAFTG
-95 SLTGTAGIWAYR
+95 SLSGSEGTWAYC

-112 NGNAAVSGTTVTVP
+112 NGNATVSGTTVTVP

-145 AADAITHNDAEP
+145 AADAITHNNAKP

-175 ILALKLQGGAVSE
+175 ILALKLQGGAASE

-195 TSEKPI
+195 TSKKPI
-201 ASEQLTFTVPSDP
+201 ASEKLTFTVPSDP
-214 NAAYDPSAINPTL
+214 NAAYDPSAITPKL

-232 SATGSSISIDSEHI
+232 SATGSPISIDSEHI

-260 SETFFNVLPDDSYGA
+260 SETFFNVLPDDSYGD

-292 TRSTPVVA
+292 TRTKPVVA
-300 NWVYTVDQTAS
+300 NWVYTVERTAS
-311 FTKAAAPTVEW
+311 FTKAAAPTVKW
-322 LGHEDLM
+322 IGHEDLT

-340 ADIRVSAPGG
+340 ANIRVSAPGG

-355 VDITSSVLT
+355 VDITSAPLAT
-364 TPMEGSEQNLLEA
+364 LLPA
-377 VGLAPSMELTN
+377 FGLAESMDLTS
-388 PANNDMAAALA
+388 PATEEMATALA
-399 GLGFPTPAQLQNQQ
+399 GLGFPTPAQLLNQQ
-413 YVFFQIGG
+413 HVYFQIGG
-421 LIDLLASI
+421 LIDMLAMVCAEV
-429 SPTDQTTTADFKF
+429 TETTNSDFKF
-442 TVTDNAGTPTEI
+442 TVTDNAGQETDI
-454 TLKFTKPS
+454 TLRYVKTV
-462 ATAPTI
+462 APAIT
-468 VYNEDADL
+468 YNNDADL
-476 WANTASFTLSN
+476 WANTASFTLN

-507 NDANVT
+507 NDADIT
-513 ANEDGSRTAL
+513 ANADGSRTAK
-523 ISPTWTAGANEA
+523 ISPTWTEGTNDA
-535 GLTIHSVD
+535 GLTIYTVD

-708 RVKNDPPVSTGLD
+708 RVKNDPPVSTGID

>member
-56 FETGLTGTWNSE
+56 FGTGLTGTWNGE

-73 LANDFTLL
+73 LANDFSKLL
-81 KQFTYTPDSKAFTG
+81 QFTYTTDSKAFTG
-95 SLTGTAGIWAYR
+95 SLFGSAGTWAYR

-112 NGNAAVSGTTVTVP
+112 NGNATVSGTTVTVP

-175 ILALKLQGGAVSE
+175 ILALKLQGGAASE

-195 TSEKPI
+195 TSKKPI
-201 ASEQLTFTVPSDP
+201 ASEKLTFTVPSDP
-214 NAAYDPSAINPTL
+214 NATYDPSAINPTL
-227 VAEGT
+227 VAKGT
-232 SATGSSISIDSEHI
+232 SATDSPISINSEHI

-260 SETFFNVLPDDSYGA
+260 SETFFNVLPDDSYGD

-292 TRSTPVVA
+292 PRTKPVVA

-311 FTKAAAPTVEW
+311 FTKAAAPTVKW
-322 LGHEDLM
+322 IGHEDLT
-329 TPVELAESGNS
+329 TPTELLESGNS
-340 ADIRVSAPGG
+340 ANIRVSAPGG

-355 VDITSSVLT
+355 VDITSAPLAT
-364 TPMEGSEQNLLEA
+364 LLPA
-377 VGLAPSMELTN
+377 FGLAESMDLTS
-388 PANNDMAAALA
+388 PATEEMASMLA
-399 GLGFPTPAQLQNQQ
+399 QLGFPTPAQLLNQQ
-413 YVFFQIGG
+413 HVYFQIGG
-421 LIDLLASI
+421 LIDMLAMVCAEV
-429 SPTDQTTTADFKF
+429 TETTNSDFKF
-442 TVTDNAGTPTEI
+442 TVTDNAGQKTVI
-454 TLKFTKPS
+454 TLKYVKTVVSPI
-462 ATAPTI
+462 T
-468 VYNEDADL
+468 YNNDADL
-476 WANTASFTLSN
+476 WANTASFTLN

-507 NDANVT
+507 NDADIT
-513 ANEDGSRTAL
+513 ANADGSRTAK
-523 ISPTWTAGANEA
+523 ISPTWTEGTNDA
-535 GLTIHSVD
+535 GLTIYTVD

-570 TPKNNLGDIIP
+570 TPKNNNGDVIP

-595 IIGSTNVPYPNAVK
+595 MFSGSANVPYPNA
-609 YEDATGTD
+609 
-617 KFWDSGN
+617 
-624 NGYMT
+624 YMT

-656 YAVIAFAAGNLYTGD
+656 YAGIAFAAGNLYTGD

-708 RVKNDPPVSTGLD
+708 RVKNDPPVSTGID

-733 DRHAVQSGTSV
+733 DRHAVQSGTTV

-757 LNEGKIIGYGSA
+757 LNEGKIIGYGPA

-777 SMKDLELP
+777 SMKDLALP

>member
-56 FETGLTGTWNSE
+56 FETGLTGTWNGE

-73 LANDFTLL
+73 LVNNFSELL
-81 KQFTYTPDSKAFTG
+81 QFTYTTDSKAFTG
-95 SLTGTAGIWAYR
+95 SLSGSEGSWAYR

-112 NGNAAVSGTTVTVP
+112 NGNATVSDTTVTVP

-145 AADAITHNDAEP
+145 AADAITHNNAKP

-175 ILALKLQGGAVSE
+175 ILALKLQGGAASE

-195 TSEKPI
+195 TSKKPI
-201 ASEQLTFTVPSDP
+201 ASEKLTFTVPSAP
-214 NAAYDPSAINPTL
+214 NAAYDPSAITPKL

-232 SATGSSISIDSEHI
+232 SATGSPISIDSEHI

-260 SETFFNVLPDDSYGA
+260 SETFFNVLPDDSYGD

-292 TRSTPVVA
+292 TRTKPVVA
-300 NWVYTVDQTAS
+300 NWVYTVERTAS
-311 FTKAAAPTVEW
+311 FTKAAAPTVKW
-322 LGHEDLM
+322 IGHEDLT

-340 ADIRVSAPGG
+340 ANIRVSAPGG

-355 VDITSSVLT
+355 VDITSAPLAT
-364 TPMEGSEQNLLEA
+364 LLPA
-377 VGLAPSMELTN
+377 FGLAESMDLTS
-388 PANNDMAAALA
+388 PATEEMATALA
-399 GLGFPTPAQLQNQQ
+399 RLGFPTPAQLLNQQ
-413 YVFFQIGG
+413 HVYFQIGG
-421 LIDLLASI
+421 LIDMLAMVCAEV
-429 SPTDQTTTADFKF
+429 TETTNSDFKF
-442 TVTDNAGTPTEI
+442 TVTDNAGQETDI
-454 TLKFTKPS
+454 TLRYVKTV
-462 ATAPTI
+462 APAIT
-468 VYNEDADL
+468 YNNDADL
-476 WANTASFTLSN
+476 WANTASFTLN

-507 NDANVT
+507 NDADIT
-513 ANEDGSRTAL
+513 ANADGSRTAK
-523 ISPTWTAGANEA
+523 ISPTWTEGTNDA
-535 GLTIHSVD
+535 GLTIYTVD

-556 QLLADGATVASGEF
+556 RLLADGATVASGEF
-570 TPKNNLGDIIP
+570 TPKNNNGDVIP

-595 IIGSTNVPYPNAVK
+595 MFSGSANVPYPNA
-609 YEDATGTD
+609 
-617 KFWDSGN
+617 
-624 NGYMT
+624 YMT

-708 RVKNDPPVSTGLD
+708 RVKNDPPVSTGID

-733 DRHAVQSGTSV
+733 DRHAVKSGTKV

-785 IVYYEKTDT
+785 IVYYEKTDKA
-794 PPTGNYTLV
+794 PTSKYTLV

-813 YLTGCDANKL
+813 YLTGCDTNKL
-823 WVDDFEW
+823 WVDDFKW

>member
-56 FETGLTGTWNSE
+56 FGTGLTGTWNGE
-68 DKLGV
+68 DNLGV
-73 LANDFTLL
+73 LANDFTKLL
-81 KQFTYTPDSKAFTG
+81 QFTYAPDSKAFTG
-95 SLTGTAGIWAYR
+95 SLTGTAGTWAYR

-175 ILALKLQGGAVSE
+175 ILALKLQGGAASE

-232 SATGSSISIDSEHI
+232 SATGSPISIDSEHI

-300 NWVYTVDQTAS
+300 NWVYTVEQTAS

-322 LGHEDLM
+322 IGHEDLT

-355 VDITSSVLT
+355 VDITSAPLATQLPLVNLAESMDLT
-364 TPMEGSEQNLLEA
+364 SPATEKMASM
-377 VGLAPSMELTN
+377 LAQ
-388 PANNDMAAALA
+388 
-399 GLGFPTPAQLQNQQ
+399 LGFPTPAQLLNQQ
-413 YVFFQIGG
+413 HVYFQIGG
-421 LIDLLASI
+421 LIDMLAMVCAKV
-429 SPTDQTTTADFKF
+429 TETTNSDFKF
-442 TVTDNAGTPTEI
+442 TVTDNAGQKTVI
-454 TLKFTKPS
+454 TLKYVKTVASPI
-462 ATAPTI
+462 T
-468 VYNEDADL
+468 YNNDADL
-476 WANTASFTLSN
+476 WANTASFTLN

-498 YRIKGQTTW
+498 YKKSTASDTEWQTAEITGNNTKAEIKPDWGTQFTAADWTTPNSVQPFWRITEGTGVFANNTYDYKLTVDGTEYKGQFTTETDQIIPEG
-507 NDANVT
+507 NMEN
-513 ANEDGSRTAL
+513 TAL
-523 ISPTWTAGANEA
+523 PCFILQDASKTSETWG
-535 GLTIHSVD
+535 
-543 PKTGIFARKSYEY
+543 
-556 QLLADGATVASGEF
+556 
-570 TPKNNLGDIIP
+570 
-581 NAGMESWS
+581 
-589 TKSMKK
+589 
-595 IIGSTNVPYPNAVK
+595 
-609 YEDATGTD
+609 
-617 KFWDSGN
+617 SGN
-624 NGYMT
+624 NKVLSACWLCQQADGNSGKCAYLT
-629 SSGTDKL
+629 SGTQNTFIYGKL
-636 CTQATYPGMVGDYC
+636 LT
-650 AQLAAK
+650 
-656 YAVIAFAAGNLYTGD
+656 AGNL
-671 FVMDG
+671 F
-676 TVGYA
+676 
-681 QFGQPY
+681 FGQFTQNGTGGDVRFGQIYPWKSRP
-687 TYSARPA
+687 SAMRVSY
-694 ALKLKYAAEIGEIN
+694 KAEVDNVDYVNTTTTVNIP
-708 RVKNDPPVSTGLD
+708 KNSPD
-721 KGRIFVCIVEWS
+721 KARIFV
-733 DRHAVQSGTSV
+733 AVVDWTGPHTVTSTLEV
-744 DKTTFWDPETVSS
+744 KIGLPATVIGSWDPETTTDPG
-757 LNEGKIIGYGSA
+757 EGKIIGYGSLW
-769 YITESHTG
+769 IEKG
-777 SMKDLELP
+777 
-785 IVYYEKTDT
+785 KTDWQT
-794 PPTGNYTLV
+794 IDIPINYYDKTAKPTDGKYSLV
-803 ISTATSYLGD
+803 ISCACNAYGEFFN
-813 YLTGCDANKL
+813 GCSTNKL

>member
-56 FETGLTGTWNSE
+56 FGTGLTGTWNGE
-68 DKLGV
+68 DNLGV
-73 LANDFTLL
+73 LANDFTKLL
-81 KQFTYTPDSKAFTG
+81 QFTYAPDSKAFTG
-95 SLTGTAGIWAYR
+95 SLTGTAGTWAYR

-175 ILALKLQGGAVSE
+175 ILALKLQGGAASE

-232 SATGSSISIDSEHI
+232 SATGSPISIDSEHI

-300 NWVYTVDQTAS
+300 NWVYTVEQTAS

-322 LGHEDLM
+322 IGHEDLT

-355 VDITSSVLT
+355 VDITSAPLATQLPLVNLAESMDLT
-364 TPMEGSEQNLLEA
+364 SPATEEMASM
-377 VGLAPSMELTN
+377 LAQ
-388 PANNDMAAALA
+388 
-399 GLGFPTPAQLQNQQ
+399 LGFPTPAQLLNQQ
-413 YVFFQIGG
+413 HVYFQIGG
-421 LIDLLASI
+421 LIDMLAMVCAEV
-429 SPTDQTTTADFKF
+429 TETTNSDFKL
-442 TVTDNAGTPTEI
+442 TVTDNAGQKTVI
-454 TLKFTKPS
+454 TLKYVKTVASPI
-462 ATAPTI
+462 T
-468 VYNEDADL
+468 YNNDADL
-476 WANTASFTLSN
+476 WANTASFTLN

-498 YRIKGQTTW
+498 YKKSTASDTEWQTAEITGNNTKAEIKPDWGTQFTAADWTTPNSVQPFWRITEGTGVFANNTYDYKLTVDGTEYKGQFTTETDQIIPEG
-507 NDANVT
+507 NMEN
-513 ANEDGSRTAL
+513 TAL
-523 ISPTWTAGANEA
+523 PCFILQDASKTSETWG
-535 GLTIHSVD
+535 
-543 PKTGIFARKSYEY
+543 
-556 QLLADGATVASGEF
+556 
-570 TPKNNLGDIIP
+570 
-581 NAGMESWS
+581 
-589 TKSMKK
+589 
-595 IIGSTNVPYPNAVK
+595 
-609 YEDATGTD
+609 
-617 KFWDSGN
+617 SGN
-624 NGYMT
+624 NKVLSACWLCQQADGNSGKCAYLT
-629 SSGTDKL
+629 SGTQNTFIYGKL
-636 CTQATYPGMVGDYC
+636 LT
-650 AQLAAK
+650 
-656 YAVIAFAAGNLYTGD
+656 AGNL
-671 FVMDG
+671 F
-676 TVGYA
+676 
-681 QFGQPY
+681 FGQFTQNGTGGDVRFGQIYPWKSRP
-687 TYSARPA
+687 SAMRVSY
-694 ALKLKYAAEIGEIN
+694 KAEVDNVDYVNTTTTVNIP
-708 RVKNDPPVSTGLD
+708 KNSPD
-721 KGRIFVCIVEWS
+721 KARIFV
-733 DRHAVQSGTSV
+733 AVVDWTGPHTVTSTLEVKSGLPATVIGS
-744 DKTTFWDPETVSS
+744 WDPETTTDPG
-757 LNEGKIIGYGSA
+757 EGKIIGYGSLW
-769 YITESHTG
+769 IEKG
-777 SMKDLELP
+777 
-785 IVYYEKTDT
+785 KTDWQT
-794 PPTGNYTLV
+794 IDIPINYYDKTAKPTDGKYSLV
-803 ISTATSYLGD
+803 ISCACNAYGEFFN
-813 YLTGCDANKL
+813 GCSTNKL

>member
-56 FETGLTGTWNSE
+56 FGTGLTGTWNGE

-73 LANDFTLL
+73 LANDFSKLL
-81 KQFTYTPDSKAFTG
+81 QFTYTTDSKAFTG
-95 SLTGTAGIWAYR
+95 SLFGSAGTWAYR

-112 NGNAAVSGTTVTVP
+112 NGNATVSGTTVTVP

-145 AADAITHNDAEP
+145 AADAITHNNAKP

-175 ILALKLQGGAVSE
+175 ILALKLQGGAASE

-195 TSEKPI
+195 TSKKPI
-201 ASEQLTFTVPSDP
+201 ASEKLTFTVPSDP
-214 NAAYDPSAINPTL
+214 NATYDPSAITPKL
-227 VAEGT
+227 VVEGT
-232 SATGSSISIDSEHI
+232 SAMGSPISINSEHI

-260 SETFFNVLPDDSYGA
+260 SETFFNVLPDDSYGD

-292 TRSTPVVA
+292 TRTTPVVA
-300 NWVYTVDQTAS
+300 NWVYTVERTAS
-311 FTKAAAPTVEW
+311 FTKAAAPTVKW
-322 LGHEDLM
+322 IGHEDLT
-329 TPVELAESGNS
+329 TPTELLESGNS
-340 ADIRVSAPGG
+340 ANIRVSAPGG

-377 VGLAPSMELTN
+377 EKLAPSMELTN

-399 GLGFPTPAQLQNQQ
+399 GFGFPTPAQLLNQQ
-413 YVFFQIGG
+413 HVYFQIGG
-421 LIDLLASI
+421 LIDMLAMVCAEV
-429 SPTDQTTTADFKF
+429 TETTNSDFKF
-442 TVTDNAGTPTEI
+442 TVTDNAGQKTVI
-454 TLKFTKPS
+454 TLKYVKTVVSPI
-462 ATAPTI
+462 T
-468 VYNEDADL
+468 YNNDADL
-476 WANTASFTLSN
+476 WANTASFTLN

-507 NDANVT
+507 NDADIT
-513 ANEDGSRTAL
+513 ANADGSRTAK
-523 ISPTWTAGANEA
+523 ISPTWTEGTNDA
-535 GLTIHSVD
+535 GLTIYTVD

-570 TPKNNLGDIIP
+570 TPKNNNGDIIP

-708 RVKNDPPVSTGLD
+708 RVKNDPPVSTGID

-785 IVYYEKTDT
+785 IVYYEKTDKA
-794 PPTGNYTLV
+794 PTSKYTLV

-813 YLTGCDANKL
+813 YLTGCDTNKL
-823 WVDDFEW
+823 WVDDFKW

>member
-15 LLGACSTYEEVP
+15 LLGACSTYEDVP

-56 FETGLTGTWNSE
+56 FGTGLTGTWNGE

-73 LANDFTLL
+73 LANDFSKLL
-81 KQFTYTPDSKAFTG
+81 QFTYTTDSKAFTG
-95 SLTGTAGIWAYR
+95 SLSGSADTWAYR

-112 NGNAAVSGTTVTVP
+112 NGNATVSGTTVTVP

-145 AADAITHNDAEP
+145 AADAITHNNAKP

-175 ILALKLQGGAVSE
+175 ILALKLQGGAASE

-195 TSEKPI
+195 TSKKPI
-201 ASEQLTFTVPSDP
+201 ASEKLTFTVPSDP
-214 NAAYDPSAINPTL
+214 NAAYDPSAITPKL

-232 SATGSSISIDSEHI
+232 SATGSPISIDSEHI

-260 SETFFNVLPDDSYGA
+260 SETFFNVLPDDSYGD
-275 LTFSACTDK
+275 LTFSACTNK

-292 TRSTPVVA
+292 PRTKPVVA

-311 FTKAAAPTVEW
+311 FTKAAAPTVKW
-322 LGHEDLM
+322 IGHEDLT
-329 TPVELAESGNS
+329 TPTELLESGNS
-340 ADIRVSAPGG
+340 ANIRVSAPGG

-355 VDITSSVLT
+355 VDITSAPLAT
-364 TPMEGSEQNLLEA
+364 LLPA
-377 VGLAPSMELTN
+377 FGLAESMDLTS
-388 PANNDMAAALA
+388 PATEEMATALA
-399 GLGFPTPAQLQNQQ
+399 GLGFPTPAQLLNQQ
-413 YVFFQIGG
+413 HVYFQIGG
-421 LIDLLASI
+421 LIDMLAMVCAEV
-429 SPTDQTTTADFKF
+429 TETTNSDFKF
-442 TVTDNAGTPTEI
+442 TVTDNAGQETDI
-454 TLKFTKPS
+454 TLRYVKTV
-462 ATAPTI
+462 APAIT
-468 VYNEDADL
+468 YNNDADL
-476 WANTASFTLSN
+476 WANTASFTLN

-507 NDANVT
+507 NDADIT
-513 ANEDGSRTAL
+513 ANADGSRTAK
-523 ISPTWTAGANEA
+523 ISPTWTAGTNEA

-556 QLLADGATVASGEF
+556 RLLADGATVASGEF
-570 TPKNNLGDIIP
+570 TPKNNNGDIIP

-708 RVKNDPPVSTGLD
+708 RVKNDPPVSTGID

-785 IVYYEKTDT
+785 IVYYKKTDKA
-794 PPTGNYTLV
+794 PTSKYTLV

-823 WVDDFEW
+823 WVDDFKW

>member
-56 FETGLTGTWNSE
+56 FGTGLTGTWNGE

-73 LANDFTLL
+73 LANDFSKLL
-81 KQFTYTPDSKAFTG
+81 QFTYTTDSKAFTG
-95 SLTGTAGIWAYR
+95 SLSGSADTWAYR

-112 NGNAAVSGTTVTVP
+112 NGNATVSGTTVTVP

-145 AADAITHNDAEP
+145 AADAITHNNAKP

-175 ILALKLQGGAVSE
+175 ILALKLQGGAASE

-195 TSEKPI
+195 TSKKPI
-201 ASEQLTFTVPSDP
+201 ASEKLTFTVPSDP
-214 NAAYDPSAINPTL
+214 NAAYDPSAITPKL

-232 SATGSSISIDSEHI
+232 SATGSPISIDSEHI

-260 SETFFNVLPDDSYGA
+260 SETFFNVLPDDSYGD
-275 LTFSACTDK
+275 LTFSACTNK

-292 TRSTPVVA
+292 PRTKPVVA

-311 FTKAAAPTVEW
+311 FTKAAAPTVKW
-322 LGHEDLM
+322 IGHEDLT
-329 TPVELAESGNS
+329 TPTELLESGNS
-340 ADIRVSAPGG
+340 ANIRVSAPGG

-355 VDITSSVLT
+355 VDITSAPLAT
-364 TPMEGSEQNLLEA
+364 LLPA
-377 VGLAPSMELTN
+377 FGLAESMDLTS
-388 PANNDMAAALA
+388 PATEEMATALA
-399 GLGFPTPAQLQNQQ
+399 GLGFPTPAQLLNQQ
-413 YVFFQIGG
+413 HVYFQIGG
-421 LIDLLASI
+421 LIDMLAMVCAEV
-429 SPTDQTTTADFKF
+429 TETTNSDFKF
-442 TVTDNAGTPTEI
+442 TVTDNAGQETDI
-454 TLKFTKPS
+454 TLKYVKTVVSPI
-462 ATAPTI
+462 T
-468 VYNEDADL
+468 YNNDADL
-476 WANTASFTLSN
+476 WANTASFTLN

-507 NDANVT
+507 NDADIT
-513 ANEDGSRTAL
+513 ANADGSRTAK
-523 ISPTWTAGANEA
+523 ISPTWTEGTNDA
-535 GLTIHSVD
+535 GLTIYTVD

-570 TPKNNLGDIIP
+570 TPKNNNGDVIP

-708 RVKNDPPVSTGLD
+708 RVKNDPPVSTGID

-785 IVYYEKTDT
+785 IVYYEKTDKA
-794 PPTGNYTLV
+794 PTSKYTLV

-813 YLTGCDANKL
+813 YLTGCDTNKL
-823 WVDDFEW
+823 WVDDFKW

>member
-56 FETGLTGTWNSE
+56 FGTGLTGTWNGE
-68 DKLGV
+68 DNLGV
-73 LANDFTLL
+73 LANDFTKLL
-81 KQFTYTPDSKAFTG
+81 QFTYAPDSKAFTG
-95 SLTGTAGIWAYR
+95 SLTGTAGTWAYR

-157 GKTPEGNAVKF
+157 GKTPEGSAVKF

-175 ILALKLQGGAVSE
+175 ILALKLQGDAASE

-214 NAAYDPSAINPTL
+214 NATYDPSAINPTL

-232 SATGSSISIDSEHI
+232 SATGSPISIDSEHI

-300 NWVYTVDQTAS
+300 NWVYTVEQTAS

-322 LGHEDLM
+322 LGHEDL
-329 TPVELAESGNS
+329 TPPVELAESGNS

-355 VDITSSVLT
+355 VDIASAPLATLLPLVNLAESIDLTSPATEKMAS
-364 TPMEGSEQNLLEA
+364 M
-377 VGLAPSMELTN
+377 LAQ
-388 PANNDMAAALA
+388 
-399 GLGFPTPAQLQNQQ
+399 LGFPTPAQLLNQQ
-413 YVFFQIGG
+413 HVYFQIGG
-421 LIDLLASI
+421 LIDMLAMVCAKM
-429 SPTDQTTTADFKF
+429 TETTNSDFKF
-442 TVTDNAGTPTEI
+442 TVTDNAGQETVI
-454 TLKFTKPS
+454 TLKYVKTVVSPI
-462 ATAPTI
+462 T
-468 VYNEDADL
+468 YNNDADL
-476 WANTASFTLSN
+476 WANTASFTLN

-498 YRIKGQTTW
+498 YKKSTASDTEWQTAEITGNNTKAEIKPDWGTQFTAADWTTPNSVQPFWRITEGTGVFANNTYDYKLTVDGTEYKGQFTT
-507 NDANVT
+507 
-513 ANEDGSRTAL
+513 
-523 ISPTWTAGANEA
+523 
-535 GLTIHSVD
+535 
-543 PKTGIFARKSYEY
+543 KTD
-556 QLLADGATVASGEF
+556 Q
-570 TPKNNLGDIIP
+570 IIP
-581 NAGMESWS
+581 EGNMEN
-589 TKSMKK
+589 MALPCF
-595 IIGSTNVPYPNAVK
+595 ILQ
-609 YEDATGTD
+609 DASKTSETWG
-617 KFWDSGN
+617 SGN
-624 NGYMT
+624 NKVLSACWLCQQADGNSGKCAYLT
-629 SSGTDKL
+629 SGTQNTYVFGKL
-636 CTQATYPGMVGDYC
+636 LT
-650 AQLAAK
+650 
-656 YAVIAFAAGNLYTGD
+656 AGNL
-671 FVMDG
+671 F
-676 TVGYA
+676 
-681 QFGQPY
+681 FGQFTQNGTGGDVRFGQIYPWKSRP
-687 TYSARPA
+687 SAMRVSY
-694 ALKLKYAAEIGEIN
+694 KAEVDNVDYVNTTTTVNIP
-708 RVKNDPPVSTGLD
+708 KNSPD
-721 KGRIFVCIVEWS
+721 KARIFV
-733 DRHAVQSGTSV
+733 AVVDWTGPHTVTSTLEVKSGLPATVIGS
-744 DKTTFWDPETVSS
+744 WDPETTTDPG
-757 LNEGKIIGYGSA
+757 EGKIIGYGSLW
-769 YITESHTG
+769 IEKG
-777 SMKDLELP
+777 
-785 IVYYEKTDT
+785 KTDWQT
-794 PPTGNYTLV
+794 IDIPINYYDKTAKPTDGKYSLV
-803 ISTATSYLGD
+803 ISCACNAYGEFFN
-813 YLTGCDANKL
+813 GCSTNKL

>member
-56 FETGLTGTWNSE
+56 FGTGLTGTWNGE
-68 DKLGV
+68 DNLGV
-73 LANDFTLL
+73 LANDFTKLL
-81 KQFTYTPDSKAFTG
+81 QFTYAPDSKAFTG
-95 SLTGTAGIWAYR
+95 SLTGTASTWEYR

-175 ILALKLQGGAVSE
+175 ILALKLQGGAASE

-195 TSEKPI
+195 TSEKPV

-232 SATGSSISIDSEHI
+232 SATGSPISIDSEHI

-322 LGHEDLM
+322 LGHEDLT

-355 VDITSSVLT
+355 VDIASAPLATLLPLVNLAESMDLTSPATEEMAS
-364 TPMEGSEQNLLEA
+364 M
-377 VGLAPSMELTN
+377 LAQ
-388 PANNDMAAALA
+388 
-399 GLGFPTPAQLQNQQ
+399 LGFPTPAQLLNQQ
-413 YVFFQIGG
+413 HVYFQIGG
-421 LIDLLASI
+421 LIDMLAMVCAEM
-429 SPTDQTTTADFKF
+429 TETTNSDFKF
-442 TVTDNAGTPTEI
+442 TVTDNAGQETVI
-454 TLKFTKPS
+454 TLKYVKTVVSPI
-462 ATAPTI
+462 T
-468 VYNEDADL
+468 YNNDADL
-476 WANTASFTLSN
+476 WANTASFTLN

-498 YRIKGQTTW
+498 YKKSTASDTEWQTAEITGNNTKAEIKPDWGTQFTAADWTTPNSVQPFWRITEGTGVFANNTYDYKLTVDGTEYKGQFTTKTDQIIPEG
-507 NDANVT
+507 NMEN
-513 ANEDGSRTAL
+513 TAL
-523 ISPTWTAGANEA
+523 PCFILQDASKTSETWG
-535 GLTIHSVD
+535 
-543 PKTGIFARKSYEY
+543 
-556 QLLADGATVASGEF
+556 
-570 TPKNNLGDIIP
+570 
-581 NAGMESWS
+581 
-589 TKSMKK
+589 
-595 IIGSTNVPYPNAVK
+595 
-609 YEDATGTD
+609 
-617 KFWDSGN
+617 SGN
-624 NGYMT
+624 NKVLSACWLCQQADGNSGKCAYLT
-629 SSGTDKL
+629 SGTQNTYVFGKL
-636 CTQATYPGMVGDYC
+636 LT
-650 AQLAAK
+650 
-656 YAVIAFAAGNLYTGD
+656 AGNL
-671 FVMDG
+671 F
-676 TVGYA
+676 
-681 QFGQPY
+681 FGQFTQNGTGGDVRFGQIYPWKSRP
-687 TYSARPA
+687 SAMRVSY
-694 ALKLKYAAEIGEIN
+694 KAEVDNVDYVNTTTTVNIP
-708 RVKNDPPVSTGLD
+708 KNSPD
-721 KGRIFVCIVEWS
+721 KARIFV
-733 DRHAVQSGTSV
+733 AVVDWTGPHTVTSTLEVKSGLPATVIGS
-744 DKTTFWDPETVSS
+744 WDPETTTDPG
-757 LNEGKIIGYGSA
+757 EGKIIGYGSLW
-769 YITESHTG
+769 IEKG
-777 SMKDLELP
+777 
-785 IVYYEKTDT
+785 KTDWQT
-794 PPTGNYTLV
+794 IDIPINYYDKTAKPTDGKYSLV
-803 ISTATSYLGD
+803 ISCACNAYGEFFN
-813 YLTGCDANKL
+813 GCSTNKL

>member
-56 FETGLTGTWNSE
+56 FGTGLTGTWNGE

-73 LANDFTLL
+73 LANDFSKLL
-81 KQFTYTPDSKAFTG
+81 QFTYTTDSKAFTG
-95 SLTGTAGIWAYR
+95 SLFGSAGTWAYR

-112 NGNAAVSGTTVTVP
+112 NGNATVSGTTVTVP

-145 AADAITHNDAEP
+145 AADAITHNNAKP

-175 ILALKLQGGAVSE
+175 ILALKLQGGAASE

-195 TSEKPI
+195 TSKKPI
-201 ASEQLTFTVPSDP
+201 ASEKLTFTVPSDP
-214 NAAYDPSAINPTL
+214 NATYDPSAITPKL
-227 VAEGT
+227 VVEGT
-232 SATGSSISIDSEHI
+232 SAMGSPISINSEHI

-260 SETFFNVLPDDSYGA
+260 SETFFNVLPDDSYGD

-292 TRSTPVVA
+292 TRTTPVVA
-300 NWVYTVDQTAS
+300 NWVYTVERTAS
-311 FTKAAAPTVEW
+311 FTKAAAPTVKW
-322 LGHEDLM
+322 IGHEDLT
-329 TPVELAESGNS
+329 TPTELLESGNS
-340 ADIRVSAPGG
+340 ANIRVSAPGG

-377 VGLAPSMELTN
+377 VKLAPSMELTN

-399 GLGFPTPAQLQNQQ
+399 GFGFPTPAQLLNQQ
-413 YVFFQIGG
+413 HVYFQIGG
-421 LIDLLASI
+421 LIDMLAMVCAEV
-429 SPTDQTTTADFKF
+429 TETTNSDFKF
-442 TVTDNAGTPTEI
+442 TVTDNAGQKTVI
-454 TLKFTKPS
+454 TLKYVKTVVSPI
-462 ATAPTI
+462 T
-468 VYNEDADL
+468 YNNDADL
-476 WANTASFTLSN
+476 WANTASFTLN

-507 NDANVT
+507 NDADIT
-513 ANEDGSRTAL
+513 ANADGSRTAK
-523 ISPTWTAGANEA
+523 ISPTWTEGTNDA
-535 GLTIHSVD
+535 GLTIYTVD

-570 TPKNNLGDIIP
+570 TPKNNNGDVIP

-595 IIGSTNVPYPNAVK
+595 MFSGPANVPYPNAVK

-624 NGYMT
+624 NVYLT

-656 YAVIAFAAGNLYTGD
+656 YAGIAFAAGNLYTGD

-708 RVKNDPPVSTGLD
+708 RVKNDPPVSTGID

-733 DRHAVQSGTSV
+733 DRHAVQSGTTV

-757 LNEGKIIGYGSA
+757 LNEGKIIGYGPA

-777 SMKDLELP
+777 SMKDLALP

>member
-56 FETGLTGTWNSE
+56 FGTGLTGTWNGE

-73 LANDFTLL
+73 LANDFSKLL
-81 KQFTYTPDSKAFTG
+81 QFTYTTDSKAFTG
-95 SLTGTAGIWAYR
+95 SLSGSADTWAYR

-112 NGNAAVSGTTVTVP
+112 NGNATVSGTTVTVP

-145 AADAITHNDAEP
+145 AADAITHNNAKP

-175 ILALKLQGGAVSE
+175 ILALKLQGGAASE

-195 TSEKPI
+195 TSKKPI
-201 ASEQLTFTVPSDP
+201 ASEKLTFTVPSDP
-214 NAAYDPSAINPTL
+214 NAAYDPSAITPKL

-232 SATGSSISIDSEHI
+232 SATGSPISIDSEHI

-260 SETFFNVLPDDSYGA
+260 SETFFNVLPDDSYGD
-275 LTFSACTDK
+275 LTFSACTNK

-292 TRSTPVVA
+292 PRTKPVVA

-311 FTKAAAPTVEW
+311 FTKAAAPTVKW
-322 LGHEDLM
+322 IGHEDLT
-329 TPVELAESGNS
+329 TPTELLESGNS
-340 ADIRVSAPGG
+340 ANIRVSAPGG

-355 VDITSSVLT
+355 VDITSAPLAT
-364 TPMEGSEQNLLEA
+364 LLPA
-377 VGLAPSMELTN
+377 FGLAESMDLTS
-388 PANNDMAAALA
+388 PATEEMASMLA
-399 GLGFPTPAQLQNQQ
+399 QLGFPTPAQLLNQQ
-413 YVFFQIGG
+413 HVYFQIGG
-421 LIDLLASI
+421 LIDMLAMVCAEV
-429 SPTDQTTTADFKF
+429 TETTNSDFKF
-442 TVTDNAGTPTEI
+442 TVTDNAGQKTVI
-454 TLKFTKPS
+454 TLKYVKTVVSPI
-462 ATAPTI
+462 T
-468 VYNEDADL
+468 YNNDADL
-476 WANTASFTLSN
+476 WANTASFTLN

-507 NDANVT
+507 NDADIT
-513 ANEDGSRTAL
+513 ANADGSRTAK
-523 ISPTWTAGANEA
+523 ISPTWTEGTNDA
-535 GLTIHSVD
+535 GLTIYTVD

-570 TPKNNLGDIIP
+570 TPKNNNGDVIP

-595 IIGSTNVPYPNAVK
+595 MFSGSANVPYPNA
-609 YEDATGTD
+609 
-617 KFWDSGN
+617 
-624 NGYMT
+624 YMT

-656 YAVIAFAAGNLYTGD
+656 YAGIAFAAGNLYTGD

-708 RVKNDPPVSTGLD
+708 RVKNDPPVSTGID

-733 DRHAVQSGTSV
+733 DRHAVKSGTKV

-785 IVYYEKTDT
+785 IVYYEKTDKA
-794 PPTGNYTLV
+794 PTSKYTLV

-813 YLTGCDANKL
+813 YLTGCDTNKL
-823 WVDDFEW
+823 WVDDFKW

>member
-56 FETGLTGTWNSE
+56 FGTGLTGTWNGE
-68 DKLGV
+68 DNLGV
-73 LANDFTLL
+73 LANDFTKLL
-81 KQFTYTPDSKAFTG
+81 QFTYAPDSKAFTG
-95 SLTGTAGIWAYR
+95 SLTGTAGTWAYR

-145 AADAITHNDAEP
+145 AADAITRNDAEP

-175 ILALKLQGGAVSE
+175 ILALKLQGGAASE

-232 SATGSSISIDSEHI
+232 SATGSPISIDSEHI

-300 NWVYTVDQTAS
+300 NWVYTVEQTAS

-322 LGHEDLM
+322 IGHEDLT

-355 VDITSSVLT
+355 VDITSAPLATLLPLVNLAESMDLT
-364 TPMEGSEQNLLEA
+364 SPATEEMASM
-377 VGLAPSMELTN
+377 LAQ
-388 PANNDMAAALA
+388 
-399 GLGFPTPAQLQNQQ
+399 LGFPTPAQLLNQQ
-413 YVFFQIGG
+413 HVYFQIGG
-421 LIDLLASI
+421 LIDMLAMVCAEV
-429 SPTDQTTTADFKF
+429 TETTNSDFKF
-442 TVTDNAGTPTEI
+442 TVTDNAGQKTVI
-454 TLKFTKPS
+454 TLKYVKTV
-462 ATAPTI
+462 APAIT
-468 VYNEDADL
+468 YNNDADL

-498 YRIKGQTTW
+498 YKKSTASDTKWQTAEITGNNTKAEIKPDWGTQFTAADWTTPNSVQPFWRITEGTGVFANNTYDYKLTVDGTEYKGQFTTETDQIIPEG
-507 NDANVT
+507 NMEN
-513 ANEDGSRTAL
+513 TAL
-523 ISPTWTAGANEA
+523 PCFILQDASKTSETWG
-535 GLTIHSVD
+535 
-543 PKTGIFARKSYEY
+543 
-556 QLLADGATVASGEF
+556 
-570 TPKNNLGDIIP
+570 
-581 NAGMESWS
+581 
-589 TKSMKK
+589 
-595 IIGSTNVPYPNAVK
+595 
-609 YEDATGTD
+609 
-617 KFWDSGN
+617 SGN
-624 NGYMT
+624 NKVLSACWLCQQADGNSGKCAYLT
-629 SSGTDKL
+629 SGTQNTFIYGKL
-636 CTQATYPGMVGDYC
+636 LT
-650 AQLAAK
+650 
-656 YAVIAFAAGNLYTGD
+656 AGNL
-671 FVMDG
+671 F
-676 TVGYA
+676 
-681 QFGQPY
+681 FGQFTQNGTGGDVRFGQIYPWKSRP
-687 TYSARPA
+687 SAMRVSY
-694 ALKLKYAAEIGEIN
+694 KAEVDNVDYVNTTTTVNIP
-708 RVKNDPPVSTGLD
+708 KNSPD
-721 KGRIFVCIVEWS
+721 KARIFV
-733 DRHAVQSGTSV
+733 AVVDWTGPHTVTSTLEVKSGLPATVIGS
-744 DKTTFWDPETVSS
+744 WDPETTTDPG
-757 LNEGKIIGYGSA
+757 EGKIIGYGSLW
-769 YITESHTG
+769 IEKG
-777 SMKDLELP
+777 
-785 IVYYEKTDT
+785 KTDWQT
-794 PPTGNYTLV
+794 IDIPINYYDKTAKPTDGKYSLV
-803 ISTATSYLGD
+803 ISCACNAYGEFFN
-813 YLTGCDANKL
+813 GCSTNKL

>member
-56 FETGLTGTWNSE
+56 FGTGLTGTWNGE

-73 LANDFTLL
+73 LANDFSKLL
-81 KQFTYTPDSKAFTG
+81 QFTYTTDSKAFTG
-95 SLTGTAGIWAYR
+95 SLFGSAGTWAYR

-112 NGNAAVSGTTVTVP
+112 NGNATVSGTTVTVP

-145 AADAITHNDAEP
+145 AADAITHNNAKP

-175 ILALKLQGGAVSE
+175 ILALKLQGGAASE

-195 TSEKPI
+195 TSKKPI
-201 ASEQLTFTVPSDP
+201 ASEKLTFTVPSDP
-214 NAAYDPSAINPTL
+214 NATYDPSAITPKL
-227 VAEGT
+227 VVEGT
-232 SATGSSISIDSEHI
+232 SAMGSPISINSEHI

-260 SETFFNVLPDDSYGA
+260 SETFFNVLPDDSYGD

-292 TRSTPVVA
+292 TRTTPVVA
-300 NWVYTVDQTAS
+300 NWVYTVERTAS
-311 FTKAAAPTVEW
+311 FTKAAAPTVKW
-322 LGHEDLM
+322 IGHEDLT
-329 TPVELAESGNS
+329 TPTELLESGNS
-340 ADIRVSAPGG
+340 ANIRVSAPGG

-377 VGLAPSMELTN
+377 VKLAPSMELTN

-399 GLGFPTPAQLQNQQ
+399 GFGFPTPAQLLNQQ
-413 YVFFQIGG
+413 HVYFQIGG
-421 LIDLLASI
+421 LIDMLAMVCAEV
-429 SPTDQTTTADFKF
+429 TETTNSDFKF
-442 TVTDNAGTPTEI
+442 TVTDNAGQKTVI
-454 TLKFTKPS
+454 TLKYVKTVVSPI
-462 ATAPTI
+462 T
-468 VYNEDADL
+468 YNNDADL
-476 WANTASFTLSN
+476 WANTASFTLN

-507 NDANVT
+507 NDADIT
-513 ANEDGSRTAL
+513 ANADGSRTAK
-523 ISPTWTAGANEA
+523 ISPTWTEGTNDA
-535 GLTIHSVD
+535 GLTIYTVD

-570 TPKNNLGDIIP
+570 TPKNNNGDIIP

-656 YAVIAFAAGNLYTGD
+656 YAGIAFAAGNLYTGD

-708 RVKNDPPVSTGLD
+708 RVKNDPPVSTGID

-757 LNEGKIIGYGSA
+757 LNESKIIGYGPA